1 MPKYSI
7 IVPAYNAEDRIR
19 KVLGSITS
27 QEFKDYELIVVCDS
41 CKDDTEKIAREE
53 FNARTFPVEFGNDG
67 LSRSKGLDEA
77 TGEWV
82 LFLDDDDW
90 WLHEYC
96 LTMIDQAVEQVKD
109 KKDLIQFGFIWK
121 GYGYYPSSPNN
132 KNRNGESFL
141 YSNVWTKCFRR
152 SFIGDTR
159 FPNVHSVSDAK
170 FMEAIMLKAPR
181 VAYLDYPIYYYNW
194 LREGSISQKDR
205 SKKEQEV
212 HKVVA
217 TATKSSSNQKMDWS
231 MD

>member
-19 KVLGSITS
+19 KVLGSVTS

-41 CKDDTEKIAREE
+41 CKDNTEKIAREE
-53 FNARTFPVEFGNDG
+53 FGAKTFEVEFGNDG

-90 WLHEYC
+90 WLHEFC
-96 LTMIDQAVEQVKD
+96 LSMIDQAVNQVTNTKD
-109 KKDLIQFGFIWK
+109 IIQFGFIWK
-121 GYGYYPSSPNN
+121 TAGYYPSSPNN
-132 KNRNGESFL
+132 RNKQGYTFL

-159 FPNVHSVSDAK
+159 FPNVHSVSDAR
-170 FMEAIMLKAPR
+170 FMDLIMEKSPR
-181 VAYLDYPIYYYNW
+181 IAYLDYPIYYYNYM
-194 LREGSISQKDR
+194 REGSITEKDKR
-205 SKKEQEV
+205 AETLFP
-212 HKVVA
+212 KVVA
-217 TATKSSSNQKMDWS
+217 NTVKKSNGIDWS
-231 MD
+231 ME